1 MNILEKIKTER
12 VFFDG
17 GFGSLLQAQG
27 LKPGEFPERWNI
39 THSDVIIDIHKSYLN
54 AGSNVISTN
63 TFGANILKFSDEEL
77 EDIFKSALRYDL

>member
-39 THSDVIIDIHKSYLN
+39 THSQIV
-54 AGSNVISTN
+54 T
-63 TFGANILKFSDEEL
+63 
-77 EDIFKSALRYDL
+77 